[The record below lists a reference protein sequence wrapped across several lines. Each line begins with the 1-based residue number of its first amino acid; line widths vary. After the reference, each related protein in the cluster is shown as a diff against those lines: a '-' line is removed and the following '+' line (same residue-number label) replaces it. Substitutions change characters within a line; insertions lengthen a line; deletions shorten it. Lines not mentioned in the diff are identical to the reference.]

1 MDGIIPLDKPA
12 GMSSARAVDVV
23 KSFLPRGT
31 KIGHAGT
38 LDPFATGALVLLV
51 GKATRLCE
59 QLMDKP
65 KQYLARAKF
74 GATTPTDDV
83 DSEPKGHEV
92 REIPTLGQVDRAME
106 PFTGEIQQVPPQY
119 SALKVKGKPAYERAR
134 EGETVPLVAR
144 TVRVHQ
150 IERIGYAWP
159 YLSFKIDCGRGTYIR
174 SLARDLGEA
183 LGVGGHLIGLRRI
196 FVGPFGSRYP
206 LVGFEHLARHG
217 LDHEALLPLAAA
229 D

>member
-1 MDGIIPLDKPA
+1 MDGLIPLDKPA

-51 GKATRLCE
+51 GKGTRLCE

-74 GATTPTDDV
+74 GSTTPTDDLE
-83 DSEPKGHEV
+83 SPAQPHEV
-92 REIPTLGQVDRAME
+92 LNIPTLGQVDRALE

-119 SALKVKGKPAYERAR
+119 SALKIKGKPAYELAR
-134 EGETVPLVAR
+134 KGETVPLIPR
-144 TVRVHQ
+144 TVHVHH
-150 IERIGYAWP
+150 IERLEYAWP

-183 LGVGGHLIGLRRI
+183 LGVGGHLTGLRRI
-196 FVGPFGSRYP
+196 YVGPFGSRFP
-206 LVGFEHLARHG
+206 LVGFDHLARHG
-217 LDHEALLPLAAA
+217 LDHEALLPLASA